1 MNKAY
6 LLTGGNTGD
15 RMYHLETA
23 MQLISEHCGKI
34 LKSSPIY
41 ETAAWGMTDQQ
52 DFLNQVLLVE
62 TGLKAPLL
70 MERILELEHLMGRV
84 RSEKYGPRKIDI
96 DILFYNDEVIH
107 TSSLIVPHPA
117 LQNRRFVLEPLN
129 DIAPDLV
136 HPVLKKTVHQLL
148 VECPDQLPVKKL

>member
-70 MERILELEHLMGRV
+70 MERILELEHMMGRV

-117 LQNRRFVLEPLN
+117 LHNRRFVLEPLN
-129 DIAPDLV
+129 DLAPDLV

>member
-15 RMYHLETA
+15 RIYYLETA
-23 MQLISEHCGKI
+23 KQLISQHCGEI

-52 DFLNQVLLVE
+52 DFLNQVLFIE
-62 TGLKAPLL
+62 TKFEAPLL

-84 RSEKYGPRKIDI
+84 RHEKYGPRKIDI
-96 DILFYNDEVIH
+96 DILFFNDEVIQ

-129 DIAPDLV
+129 DIAPELM

-148 VECPDQLPVKKL
+148 IECPDKLPVKKL